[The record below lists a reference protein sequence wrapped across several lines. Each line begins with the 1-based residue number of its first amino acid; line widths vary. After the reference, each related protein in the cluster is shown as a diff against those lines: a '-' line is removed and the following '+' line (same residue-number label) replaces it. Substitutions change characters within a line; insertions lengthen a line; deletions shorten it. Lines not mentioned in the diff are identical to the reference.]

1 MSRLLACLLACL
13 LVTPAPVGGQPPA
26 DPPKADKAD
35 KADKPEVNPEQLSTT
50 QAVNFYIAAGWEKA
64 GISKPAAKCTDAE
77 FLRRACLDLLG
88 RIATVDEVLD
98 FEQDNQAN
106 KRQRLI
112 KRLLHG
118 VPQVKDGKPV
128 LDKEGKPVAGVYT
141 PKVGGKAVKG
151 ADGKEVTFDYPAEFA
166 EHWANMWTVWLMSR
180 TGHPAYRGYM
190 QAWLWQQFYENR
202 PHHEMVRDL
211 ITATGS
217 TNKNGAANFIVA
229 HLGDP
234 VPQNQQREYGVHD
247 AVPIT
252 SRVTRLFLG
261 LQTQCTQCHDHPFN
275 KEWVQS
281 DFWGVNA
288 FFRQT
293 KRSATPTPRN
303 MGNNNNMMLQDKIEL
318 TDDTTL
324 NGGAK
329 VQFEQRNG
337 TPASVRPLFLKD
349 YKQAMEG
356 QKSDKKL
363 SAAEEGKT
371 RRQVLADYLIGHD
384 NFGPAFVNRVWGHLF
399 GRGLNKEAT
408 VDDFGSNNEV
418 IHPELMARLAKD
430 FKQYGYDTKQLLEAV
445 CNSDAYSLSH
455 VASKG
460 YDDPKFDAY
469 FARMPLKAMSPE
481 VLFESLSVAT
491 KSEAASGDKQ
501 VRANLRDQWMSKL
514 VRNFGDDE
522 GNEGTF
528 NGTVVQALLMMNG
541 RELNREVTRK
551 GGVVE
556 EAMRK
561 HAKGGQV
568 NVAGVI
574 DELFLAA
581 LNRHPTPAEVA
592 ALKDVQNGM
601 IAAARDDKKD
611 EPKKEEPKKPDGTK
625 PETTK
630 PDTTKP
636 DTTKPAA
643 KPDPKK
649 PDPKAPPTVIMATT
663 ANDPK
668 FYQDVF
674 WALLNTTEFMLNH

>member
-1 MSRLLACLLACL
+1 MSRLLVTALAAGL
-13 LVTPAPVGGQPPA
+13 FAASAVAA
-26 DPPKADKAD
+26 DPPKP
-35 KADKPEVNPEQLSTT
+35 ADKPDVNPDQLSTT
-50 QAVNFYIAAGWEKA
+50 QAINYYVAAGWEKA
-64 GISKPAAKCTDAE
+64 GIKKPADRCTDAE

-88 RIATVDEVLD
+88 RIATVEEVLD
-98 FEQDNQAN
+98 FEQDKSRD
-106 KRQRLI
+106 KRAKLI

-118 VPQVKDGKPV
+118 VPEVKDGKPV
-128 LDKEGKPVAGVYT
+128 LDKEGKPVAGPYT
-141 PKVGGKAVKG
+141 PRVDGKPVKG
-151 ADGKEVTFDYPAEFA
+151 ADGKDVTFDYPAEFA

-180 TGHPAYRGYM
+180 TGHPSYRGYM

-202 PHHEMVRDL
+202 PYHEIVRDL

-217 TNKNGAANFIVA
+217 TNRNGATNFIVA

-234 VPQNQQREYGVHD
+234 VPQGLQKEYGVHD

-303 MGNNNNMMLQDKIEL
+303 TGNNNNMMLQDKIEL
-318 TDDTTL
+318 TDDPNL

-337 TPASVRPLFLKD
+337 TPASIRPVFLKD
-349 YKQAMEG
+349 YKAAMDG
-356 QKSDKKL
+356 LKSDKKL
-363 SAAEEGKT
+363 TAAEGTKT
-371 RRQVLADYLIGHD
+371 RRQVLADYLITHD
-384 NFGPAFVNRVWGHLF
+384 NFGPAMVNRVWGHLF
-399 GRGLNKEAT
+399 GRGLNKDPG

-418 IHPELMARLAKD
+418 IHPELMARLAGD
-430 FKQYGYDTKQLLEAV
+430 FKKYNYDTKLLLEAV
-445 CNSDAYSLSH
+445 CTSDVYGLSH

-460 YDDPKFDAY
+460 YEDAKFDAF

-481 VLFESLSVAT
+481 VLYESLTLAT
-491 KSEAASGDKQ
+491 KSVPADKNE
-501 VRANLRDQWMSKL
+501 RANRRDDWMSKL

-528 NGTVVQALLMMNG
+528 NGTVIQALLMMNG
-541 RELNREVTRK
+541 RDLNREVTRA
-551 GGVVE
+551 GGVVDQ
-556 EAMRK
+556 AMQK
-561 HAKGGQV
+561 HTRNGAV
-568 NVAGVI
+568 NVNGVI
-574 DELFLAA
+574 DELFLTA
-581 LNRHPTPAEVA
+581 LNRRATQSELA
-592 ALKDVQNGM
+592 ALKDIQNG
-601 IAAARDDKKD
+601 AVVSGRDDKDDKD
-611 EPKKEEPKKPDGTK
+611 PKKPDPK
-625 PETTK
+625 
-630 PDTTKP
+630 
-636 DTTKPAA
+636 
-643 KPDPKK
+643 KPDPKKPDAKK
-649 PDPKAPPTVIMATT
+649 PDPKAPPTVIMGTSA
-663 ANDPK
+663 ADKK